1 MASQHKIQAYM
12 DKHRLEALF
21 EDLMNKVLRDMPE
34 DPNIYLLR
42 CLYKK
47 SGLDIPQEVRFG
59 GMKRSSTDFA
69 RSRTPERSRRF
80 QTSASADEGL
90 NRAYDKPWQT
100 SPSPNR
106 RTKPK
111 TEEFKADMLVKL
123 DVRPDLTSCLKITP
137 CVLHV
142 DGRRSP
148 TKHVEWNTDNK
159 VKSTS
164 FDDIWED
171 QSQPRKEIPIA
182 TKKRDQSPAKRTA
195 WASNEFG
202 NEKTNIYSSNNY
214 TGPRRRT
221 RQLTTEE
228 DLLAEELRPVASSNE
243 EETDSRV
250 ASSRVKGPRMDAEKH
265 REELA
270 KMVRG
275 SDKSNDSGYED
286 KSVSDEDDAL
296 ELLEDAEELLKEG
309 ARHVSQDGY
318 KLSRVSRQRTVE
330 PKVKLNINPMVV
342 TRGKSPGFNID
353 DSDTEVRQQTGMK
366 TVLDSDDEFESVSQV
381 TGPREPVWNFRDT
394 TDSDV
399 ETYGHPVRGR
409 HSDRRSYTSTH
420 KDKKTSMAATLPL
433 RSSSQTVS
441 DVLHRGGGETWSPGM
456 NEERTGGWN
465 VPDDSD
471 ASLTEFT
478 QSSRSRPS
486 RDPRAY

>member
-42 CLYKK
+42 SLYKK
-47 SGLDIPQEVRFG
+47 SGLEIPQVVRFG
-59 GMKRSSTDFA
+59 GMKRSSIDFA
-69 RSRTPERSRRF
+69 RSRTPERSRKF
-80 QTSASADEGL
+80 QTSASADDGL

-111 TEEFKADMLVKL
+111 TDDFKA
-123 DVRPDLTSCLKITP
+123 
-137 CVLHV
+137 
-142 DGRRSP
+142 GRRSP

-159 VKSTS
+159 IKTTS
-164 FDDIWED
+164 FDDIWDD

-182 TKKRDQSPAKRTA
+182 TKKRDQSPSKRTA
-195 WASNEFG
+195 WASDEFG

-214 TGPRRRT
+214 TGPRRQT
-221 RQLTTEE
+221 RQLITEE
-228 DLLAEELRPVASSNE
+228 DLLADELRPVASINQE
-243 EETDSRV
+243 KTESRV
-250 ASSRVKGPRMDAEKH
+250 SSSRVKGPRMDAEKH
-265 REELA
+265 RQELA
-270 KMVRG
+270 KMVHG
-275 SDKSNDSGYED
+275 TDKSNDSGYED
-286 KSVSDEDDAL
+286 KSISDDDDAI
-296 ELLEDAEELLKEG
+296 ELLEDSEELLKEG

-330 PKVKLNINPMVV
+330 PKVKLNINYYPQSSHSYLSL
-342 TRGKSPGFNID
+342 GKSPGFNID
-353 DSDTEVRQQTGMK
+353 DSDTEVRHQTGIK
-366 TVLDSDDEFESVSQV
+366 TVLDSDEEFESVSQV

-399 ETYGHPVRGR
+399 ETYGHPARGR
-409 HSDRRSYTSTH
+409 HSDRHSSTSTH

-433 RSSSQTVS
+433 GSSSQTVS
-441 DVLHRGGGETWSPGM
+441 DVLHRGGETWSPGM

-478 QSSRSRPS
+478 QSTRSRPS
-486 RDPRAY
+486 RDPRVY